1 MDFINEQIDPRSIPD
16 AKFIN
21 WQPIEKDYLKVLR
34 LEWVFTSFVLL
45 LIAIA
50 LLFFIIPFRDTI
62 PIILLISGWL
72 LIVLVYFFIQER
84 SFHLRAY
91 AIREHDILYRHGW
104 IVQRINACPVN
115 RIQHCSADAG
125 PLERKFKLSSLTLF
139 TAGTSGADL
148 RISGLRV
155 EIAENIRDFIMS
167 KIKTDEQIGN

>member
-16 AKFIN
+16 AKLIN

-34 LEWVFTSFVLL
+34 LEWLLASFILFFIV
-45 LIAIA
+45 IA

-62 PIILLISGWL
+62 PVILLWGSWL
-72 LIVLVYFFIQER
+72 LFVLLYFFIQEK

-104 IVQRINACPVN
+104 IVQHINACPVN

-148 RISGLRV
+148 KISGLRT
-155 EIAENIRDFIMS
+155 EIAENMRDFILN

>member
-1 MDFINEQIDPRSIPD
+1 MDFINAQVDPGSIPE

-34 LEWVFTSFVLL
+34 LEWALTSFVLL
-45 LIAIA
+45 LIVVT

-62 PIILLISGWL
+62 LVILLISGWL
-72 LIVLVYFFIQER
+72 LIVSLYFLIQER
-84 SFHLRAY
+84 SFQLRAY
-91 AIREHDILYRHGW
+91 AIREHDIFYRHGW
-104 IVQRINACPVN
+104 IVQRIHACPVN

-148 RISGLRV
+148 RISGLRA
-155 EIAENIRDFIMS
+155 EIAENIRDFIMN
-167 KIKTDEQIGN
+167 KIKTDEQMGN